1 MNKLQI
7 ILIAL
12 LLLCIAFFAFWQ
24 KMSFSKEVLK
34 IEIIGPERASVGEE
48 IEYIVKFKNNGTI
61 RLENPELIFEF
72 PEGSVV
78 DGGRIKRKTSEEL
91 QGDIYPGQERTVKFT
106 ARFLGKENDVKTLKA
121 IMSFQPKDLKT
132 RNETTTTFTTI
143 LSQVPINFSLDI
155 SSETVSGKAFSFR
168 INYSSNVNYP
178 LKDISFMIQYPNG
191 FEFLYSQPK
200 GMENTQWDL
209 ATLNEAQSGRIEIS
223 GILTGEPQEQK
234 IFKAQMGIWQDGKF
248 VLLKDSIKSVQI
260 SSPNLYIS
268 QRINNSYDYT
278 ASVGDQL
285 HYEIFFRNLN
295 EVPETNLVIIA
306 RLEGASLDFSSIKT
320 INGKSQ
326 PGDNSIIW
334 EPQNIPE
341 LQFLESGQEG
351 KVEFWIDVKKD
362 WTMKTLADKNPTIK
376 NKIMINTSRQEFLTK
391 IETSLSGKQ
400 NIYFEDKYFS
410 NGGPH
415 PLEAYKKTYFTVE
428 WATNSTYNDIGEAV
442 MKTVLPDNVVYEN
455 KTWPEGVDLVFDERT
470 RELVWNIGTIEAG
483 SGSLKQSKSCAFQLS
498 VTPQTTEQDII
509 LLGSAQI
516 SGIDQWTN
524 KNLTVKTDIVYGETN
539 R

>member
-1 MNKLQI
+1 MNKTQT

-12 LLLCIAFFAFWQ
+12 LILCIAFFVFWQ

-34 IEIIGPERASVGEE
+34 IEIIGPEKASVGEE

-72 PEGSVV
+72 PEGSII

-91 QGDIYPGQERTVKFT
+91 QGDIYPGQERTVSFKT
-106 ARFLGKENDVKTLKA
+106 IFLGKENDVKTVKA
-121 IMSFQPKDLKT
+121 IISFQPKDLKT
-132 RNETTTTFTTI
+132 RNETMTTFTTI
-143 LSQVPINFSLDI
+143 LGQVSINFSLDVPP
-155 SSETVSGKAFSFR
+155 ETISGKAFSFR
-168 INYSSNVNYP
+168 INYSSSVNYP

-209 ATLNEAQSGRIEIS
+209 PVLNEAQSGRIEIS
-223 GILTGEPQEQK
+223 GILSGEPQEQK
-234 IFKAQMGIWQDGKF
+234 VFKAQMGIWQDGKF
-248 VLLKDSIKSVQI
+248 VILKDSTKSIGV
-260 SSPNLYIS
+260 SSPNLYIM
-268 QRINNSYDYT
+268 QKINNSYNYV

-295 EVPETNLVIIA
+295 ENPVTDLVIIA
-306 RLEGASLDFSSIKT
+306 RLEGTSLDFNSIKT
-320 INGKSQ
+320 LDGKSQ

-334 EPQNIPE
+334 EPQNIPS

-351 KVEFWIDVKKD
+351 KVEFWVDVKKD

-391 IETSLSGKQ
+391 IETALSGRQ
-400 NIYFEDKYFS
+400 NVYFEDKYFDNS
-410 NGGPH
+410 GPH

-428 WATNSTYNDIGEAV
+428 WIANNTHNDIGEAV

-455 KTWPEGVDLVFDERT
+455 KIWPEGVDLVFDEAT
-470 RELVWNIGTIEAG
+470 RELVWNIGTIDAG
-483 SGSLKQSKSCAFQLS
+483 SGSLKQSKICGFQLS

-516 SGIDQWTN
+516 SGLDQWAD